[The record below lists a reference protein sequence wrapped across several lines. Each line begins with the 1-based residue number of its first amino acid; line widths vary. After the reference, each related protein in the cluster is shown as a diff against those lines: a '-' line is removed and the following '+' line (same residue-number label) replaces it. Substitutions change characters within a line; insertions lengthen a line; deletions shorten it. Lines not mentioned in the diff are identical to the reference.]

1 MNRVYRD
8 VLVFLFLGLVT
19 VLLITYVPLLT
30 TALL

>member
-1 MNRVYRD
+1 VYRD
-8 VLVFLFLGLVT
+8 VLMFLVLGLVA